1 MGSHPRLRRQLVMT
15 TTDELAAIREVV
27 LQVVGIQATRDN
39 GFALL
44 DAEIFDHDRKPKEQT
59 LDATPRCVSK
69 EVEFCTLLHLDTL
82 IMIPAPLPKPRKNI
96 KKLPLSGL
104 AILGGKV
111 SIPAIADVDKSVHPL
126 HKLNQTRILFL
137 LDRFLYLVIRHRLCQ
152 HHKYRVA
159 EQLRHMIMSRLMRRR
174 FAVLPNPQ
182 LISHRRHCFSAVEDE
197 KRNRGELSPPKQLSC
212 PTFLQHCGVH

>member
-15 TTDELAAIREVV
+15 TTDELAAVREVV

-82 IMIPAPLPKPRKNI
+82 IMIPAPLPKPRKDVHDFRCFRSNNLRGYDANVNGRYYFRHFSDI
-96 KKLPLSGL
+96 LTAGCKDVQRKQRCWSASLTLSMMDSVCPWISVAPSSSAASSTEAEATASPTAASAPSATSSSASSAAAALL
-104 AILGGKV
+104 A
-111 SIPAIADVDKSVHPL
+111 
-126 HKLNQTRILFL
+126 
-137 LDRFLYLVIRHRLCQ
+137 
-152 HHKYRVA
+152 
-159 EQLRHMIMSRLMRRR
+159 M
-174 FAVLPNPQ
+174 
-182 LISHRRHCFSAVEDE
+182 
-197 KRNRGELSPPKQLSC
+197 LSN
-212 PTFLQHCGVH
+212 

>member
-27 LQVVGIQATRDN
+27 LQVVGIQAARDN

-82 IMIPAPLPKPRKNI
+82 IMIPAPLPKPRKDVHDFRCFRSNNLRGYDANVNGRYYFRHFNCGVQGCPTKTEVLVCELDVI
-96 KKLPLSGL
+96 NDGFRLPMDIGRAILVSGL
-104 AILGGKV
+104 IDEAEATA
-111 SIPAIADVDKSVHPL
+111 SPTAASAPSA
-126 HKLNQTRILFL
+126 TSSSASSAAAAL
-137 LDRFLYLVIRHRLCQ
+137 L
-152 HHKYRVA
+152 A
-159 EQLRHMIMSRLMRRR
+159 M
-174 FAVLPNPQ
+174 
-182 LISHRRHCFSAVEDE
+182 
-197 KRNRGELSPPKQLSC
+197 LSN
-212 PTFLQHCGVH
+212 